1 MPLQV
6 HMLGARLFEAIFKP
20 SVEVILNSTK
30 LGMMMGPRQ
39 LLYCAGFFGFAG
51 SWTRMVGPTFATL
64 AADVQATNATLLSHR
79 TRLHTHAEEVAMLGG
94 VGTERQLMDGAAKD
108 SLRKSSKLAL
118 QRFGSDALDTYVLR
132 YVGILAAFTAMLP
145 ACTVRLYGSVR

>member
-1 MPLQV
+1 MIATSVLNRSTV
-6 HMLGARLFEAIFKP
+6 YSVIVLGRE
-20 SVEVILNSTK
+20 T
-30 LGMMMGPRQ
+30 
-39 LLYCAGFFGFAG
+39 
-51 SWTRMVGPTFATL
+51 
-64 AADVQATNATLLSHR
+64 
-79 TRLHTHAEEVAMLGG
+79 VAMLGG

-145 ACTVRLYGSVR
+145 AWDSTVRLYGSVR